1 MRFNS
6 VLSAMMLL
14 LHFLFFS
21 CANSTSDSN
30 PPAQTGNSVE
40 SVLSMLTDTR
50 TTQYFTNDN
59 VAEEDIIKILNAGK
73 SATSGMNTQPWHFGV
88 ILNQSTIQRI
98 AATPSTTPGPGGPA
112 GPPPG
117 GAGGP
122 APSAFPK
129 AGFKNAPAAIV
140 IACTDNN
147 DFSAGLATQ
156 NMIVAA
162 TALGYGTKI
171 VRGSADLFNGEE
183 NKALVNIPANMKAI
197 MILIIGKVDTSID
210 MTADGV
216 TAPSPR
222 KSLNE
227 VSTIVK

>member
-6 VLSAMMLL
+6 VLLAMTLL
-14 LHFLFFS
+14 LSLSLFS
-21 CANSTSDSN
+21 CANSTSENN
-30 PPAQTGNSVE
+30 PPVQTDNGAE

-59 VAEEDIIKILNAGK
+59 VAESDITKILNAGK
-73 SATSGMNTQPWHFGV
+73 SAMSGMNTQPWHFGV
-88 ILNQSTIQRI
+88 ILNQNTIQRI
-98 AATPSTTPGPGGPA
+98 AATPTSA
-112 GPPPG
+112 
-117 GAGGP
+117 P
-122 APSAFPK
+122 APGRAPAAPTAFPK
-129 AGFKNAPAAIV
+129 ASFKDAPAAIV
-140 IACTDNN
+140 IACTENN

-162 TALGYGTKI
+162 TSLGYGTKI
-171 VRGSADLFNGEE
+171 VRGGADLFNGEE
-183 NKALVNIPANMKAI
+183 NKALMNIPANMNAI
-197 MILIIGKVDTSID
+197 MILIIGKADASID

-216 TAPSPR
+216 TAASTR

>member
-98 AATPSTTPGPGGPA
+98 AATPYSTPGPA
-112 GPPPG
+112 CPPPG

-129 AGFKNAPAAIV
+129 AGFKDAPAAIV

-171 VRGSADLFNGEE
+171 VRGGADFFNGEE
-183 NKALVNIPANMKAI
+183 NKALLNIPASMKAI
-197 MILIIGKVDTSID
+197 MILIIGKANTAID
-210 MTADGV
+210 VTADGV

-227 VSTIVK
+227 GSTIVK